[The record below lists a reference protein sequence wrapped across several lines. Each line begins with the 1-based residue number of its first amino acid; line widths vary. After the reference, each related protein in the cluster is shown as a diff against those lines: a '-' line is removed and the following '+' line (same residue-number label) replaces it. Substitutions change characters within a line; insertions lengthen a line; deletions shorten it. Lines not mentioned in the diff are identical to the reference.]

1 MTAPSRPAVPSH
13 TLVAIL
19 HDRPGALTRAVS
31 LFRRRAFN
39 IASLTVARTEIPDH
53 SRMTVVVEHHDVRQ
67 VMAQLQRLVDVI
79 AVHEV
84 TAEPLPVAAPA
95 ATAPH
100 AA

>member
-1 MTAPSRPAVPSH
+1 MPTMHAAPATPAPAPRQAH

-39 IASLTVARTEIPDH
+39 IASLTVARTEVPDH

-67 VMAQLQRLVDVI
+67 VVAQLQRLVDVI

-84 TAEPLPVAAPA
+84 PDEAAASTAA
-95 ATAPH
+95 
-100 AA
+100 

>member
-1 MTAPSRPAVPSH
+1 MPPAPADTPSH

-31 LFRRRAFN
+31 LFRRRGFN

-79 AVHEV
+79 AVHEEAAV
-84 TAEPLPVAAPA
+84 PDGAAAPSRA
-95 ATAPH
+95 SSH